1 MLPTPLGFL
10 FLWVVFFCCSVLL
23 WFFQSWVSLNRRR
36 WPWSHEVLHLSH
48 FMHMKSHTVRFTGQC
63 KSLVGTELKAGWSES
78 VLPGSSC
85 SQLRRDGAKWGWNRD
100 VTKHPLYLVP
110 ASPSSMRPL
119 SVKIAGLL
127 ALWGGWWHLTVPYPP
142 SGLTAA
148 WVCVV
153 IIFTYEK
160 SIVRNNIT
168 KAVDS
173 SFSPHL
179 TSSLQSIFLNF
190 NPCARIYHILAHFL
204 SCAECWLELFSGS
217 QSNCSTC

>member
-1 MLPTPLGFL
+1 VLERQGPWFPLEHSGCCENCFLQTEKRVFGLVKAFVLDMLPTPLGFL

-23 WFFQSWVSLNRRR
+23 WFFQSWVSLNHRR

-85 SQLRRDGAKWGWNRD
+85 SQLRKDGAKWGWNRD

-119 SVKIAGLL
+119 SVKIAGRL
-127 ALWGGWWHLTVPYPP
+127 ALWGGGDTWLYLTHPVASLRP
-142 SGLTAA
+142 G
-148 WVCVV
+148 CVWL
-153 IIFTYEK
+153 
-160 SIVRNNIT
+160 
-168 KAVDS
+168 
-173 SFSPHL
+173 SFSLMKSPL
-179 TSSLQSIFLNF
+179 
-190 NPCARIYHILAHFL
+190 
-204 SCAECWLELFSGS
+204 
-217 QSNCSTC
+217 